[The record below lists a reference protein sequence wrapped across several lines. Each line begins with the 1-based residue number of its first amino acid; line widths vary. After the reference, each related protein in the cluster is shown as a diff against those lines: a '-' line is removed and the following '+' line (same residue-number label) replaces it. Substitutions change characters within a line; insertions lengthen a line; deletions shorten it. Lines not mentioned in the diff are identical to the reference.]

1 MLHSFI
7 KVNSFQKDLDF
18 FFSKKSA
25 IMYIKGFC
33 GILKLNLPSTFFY
46 KSSDVSISFLFS
58 DKFFFKSFI
67 RHLLV
72 FSII

>member
-1 MLHSFI
+1 MLQSFI
-7 KVNSFQKDLDF
+7 KVNTFQKDLDF

-25 IMYIKGFC
+25 IMYIKGFS
-33 GILKLNLPSTFFY
+33 GILKLNMPSTFFH
-46 KSSDVSISFLFS
+46 KSSDISISFLFS
-58 DKFFFKSFI
+58 NKFFYKSFI